1 MAKQFSSE
9 EAKAQLARVQGLG
22 ETLEEQYAL
31 LNYAVDAS
39 NNCIAVSD
47 PNRDDN
53 PLIYVNKGFER
64 LTGYSFDEAVGR
76 NCRFLQNDDHDQP
89 GLMQLRKALKAG
101 RDVQTTLCNY
111 RKDGTPFWNELYVS
125 AIRDQ
130 GGDLVYFMG
139 VQNDVTRRVEQE
151 RNLKKAVEATLQDS
165 SWLSRAIFEKLAQY
179 DAGVQE
185 GAHLADFTPREGEVL
200 ELLAKGL
207 SNVDIAKELDLSPN
221 TVRNHLAK
229 VYDKLGLRTRA
240 KAARWARERG
250 LG

>member
-1 MAKQFSSE
+1 MAKEFSHE
-9 EAKAQLARVQGLG
+9 EAKAQLSRVKGLG

-31 LNYAVDAS
+31 LNYAIDAS
-39 NNCIAVSD
+39 NNCIVVSD
-47 PNRDDN
+47 PNQSDN
-53 PLIYVNKGFER
+53 PLIYVNQGFER
-64 LTGYSFDEAVGR
+64 LTGYSFEEAVGR
-76 NCRFLQNDDHDQP
+76 NCRFLQNDDRDQP
-89 GLMQLRKALKAG
+89 GLNQLRKALKAG
-101 RDVQTTLCNY
+101 RDVQTTLRNY

-125 AIRDQ
+125 AVRDAS
-130 GGDLVYFMG
+130 DELVYFMG

-151 RNLKKAVEATLQDS
+151 RNLKKAVEASLQDS

-179 DAGVQE
+179 DAGAHD

-200 ELLAKGL
+200 ELLARGL
-207 SNVDIAKELDLSPN
+207 SNVDIARELALSPN

-240 KAARWARERG
+240 RAARWARERG

>member
-1 MAKQFSSE
+1 MAKQFSTE
-9 EAKAQLARVQGLG
+9 EAEKQRDRASKLG
-22 ETLEEQYAL
+22 ETFEEQYQL

-39 NNCIAVSD
+39 NNCIVVSD
-47 PNRDDN
+47 PNQDDN
-53 PLIYVNKGFER
+53 PLIYVNKGFEN
-64 LTGYSFDEAVGR
+64 LTGYSFDESVGR
-76 NCRFLQNDDHDQP
+76 NCRFLQNDNHDQP
-89 GLMQLRKALKAG
+89 GLVQLRKAVKASQ
-101 RDVQTTLCNY
+101 DAQVTLLNY
-111 RKDGTPFWNELYVS
+111 RKDGTSFWNELYVS

-130 GGDLVYFMG
+130 GGDLIYFMG
-139 VQNDVTRRVEQE
+139 VQNDITRRVEQE
-151 RNLKKAVEATLQDS
+151 RNLKKAVKASLQDS

-179 DAGVQE
+179 AAGVHE

-200 ELLAKGL
+200 ELLARGL
-207 SNVDIAKELDLSPN
+207 SNVDIARELELSPN

>member
-1 MAKQFSSE
+1 MAKKFSSE
-9 EAKAQLARVQGLG
+9 EAKAQLSRVSGLG
-22 ETLEEQYAL
+22 ATLAEQYAL
-31 LNYAVDAS
+31 LNYAIDAS
-39 NNCIAVSD
+39 NNCIVVSD
-47 PNRDDN
+47 PNQEDN
-53 PLIYVNKGFER
+53 PLIYVNTGFER

-76 NCRFLQNDDHDQP
+76 NCRFLQNGEHEQP
-89 GLMQLRKALKAG
+89 GLTQLRKALKAG
-101 RDVQTTLCNY
+101 RDVQTTIRNY

-125 AIRDQ
+125 AIRDE
-130 GGDLVYFMG
+130 GGDLLYFTG

-151 RNLKKAVEATLQDS
+151 RNLKSAVEASLQDS

-179 DAGVQE
+179 DAGTRE

-200 ELLAKGL
+200 ELLARGM
-207 SNVDIAKELDLSPN
+207 SNVDIARALELSPN